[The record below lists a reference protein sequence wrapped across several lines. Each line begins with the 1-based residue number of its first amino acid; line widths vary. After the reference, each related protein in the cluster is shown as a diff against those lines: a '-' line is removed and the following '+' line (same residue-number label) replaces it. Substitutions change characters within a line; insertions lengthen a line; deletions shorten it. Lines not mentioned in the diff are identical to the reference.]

1 MKEMYDINDFV
12 SVPTESKTT
21 NDLVERFK
29 KRRKELKLSQ
39 KELSNRS
46 GVSYASIRRFEEAL
60 NYYLTYKDDKFFEW
74 YDANFDVEGNYI
86 YTSNFSSNEETAN
99 GNESTGGG
107 GSGGGR
113 F

>member
-21 NDLVERFK
+21 KNLVERFK

-46 GVSYASIRRFEEAL
+46 GVSYASIRRFESNGEISLTSLIKLANAIDCLNDFDAL
-60 NYYLTYKDDKFFEW
+60 FKNAK
-74 YDANFDVEGNYI
+74 I
-86 YTSNFSSNEETAN
+86 SSLKEL
-99 GNESTGGG
+99 
-107 GSGGGR
+107 
-113 F
+113 

>member
-39 KELSNRS
+39 KDLSVKS
-46 GVSYASIRRFEEAL
+46 GVSYASIRRFEETGEISLSSLIKLANAIDCL
-60 NYYLTYKDDKFFEW
+60 NDF
-74 YDANFDVEGNYI
+74 DAWFKNAKILSLKEL
-86 YTSNFSSNEETAN
+86 
-99 GNESTGGG
+99 
-107 GSGGGR
+107 
-113 F
+113 

>member
-39 KELSNRS
+39 KDLSVRS
-46 GVSYASIRRFEEAL
+46 GVSYASIRRFEEAGEISLTSLIKLANAIDCL
-60 NYYLTYKDDKFFEW
+60 ND
-74 YDANFDVEGNYI
+74 FDELFKNAKI
-86 YTSNFSSNEETAN
+86 SSLKEL
-99 GNESTGGG
+99 
-107 GSGGGR
+107 
-113 F
+113 